1 MNKNK
6 MLNDKP
12 IFVAK
17 RRIFRSLILAAT
29 GLILALL
36 FYFVSQEPEVDVFGL
51 VIGGLFGVG
60 GVAILYTTLI
70 FKKIML
76 FDDRIEIYCLNK
88 VIVGTYSQ
96 IKSFELVE
104 SGSWPTTRS
113 LFLECEPDFMHPY
126 LENAFLHKNE
136 LYKIKEILIKKGVK
150 DKGWLKNTKFFTR
163 IKVSGFVLLGV
174 LFFAAGILA
183 FAFKY
188 YDNLEKKI

>member
-1 MNKNK
+1 MNENE

-76 FDDRIEIYCLNK
+76 FDDRIEVYCVNK
-88 VIVGTYSQ
+88 VIVRTYSQ
-96 IKSFELVE
+96 IKSFELFE
-104 SGSWPTTRS
+104 YGSWPTTKQ
-113 LFLECEPDFMHPY
+113 FKLECEPKFWHSY
-126 LENAFLHKNE
+126 LSNIFLHKNE
-136 LYKIKEILIKKGVK
+136 LYKIKEILIKKGAE
-150 DKGWLKNTKFFTR
+150 DKG
-163 IKVSGFVLLGV
+163 
-174 LFFAAGILA
+174 
-183 FAFKY
+183 
-188 YDNLEKKI
+188 

>member
-17 RRIFRSLILAAT
+17 SRTFGGLILAAIS
-29 GLILALL
+29 LMMALVI
-36 FYFVSQEPEVDVFGL
+36 YFVSQGQEADKSKQVVL
-51 VIGGLFGVG
+51 WVG
-60 GVAILYTTLI
+60 AGFFAIYGAGMLYRALI

-76 FDDRIEIYCLNK
+76 FDDRIEVHCLNK
-88 VIVGTYSQ
+88 VIVRTYSQ

-104 SGSWPTTRS
+104 SGSWPTTKS

-150 DKGWLKNTKFFTR
+150 T
-163 IKVSGFVLLGV
+163 I
-174 LFFAAGILA
+174 
-183 FAFKY
+183 
-188 YDNLEKKI
+188 